1 MRSSVSLGLV
11 PWRSFAWKSFPALTR
26 LFVQNHKE
34 RHTHPQ
40 TCPPVLCFW
49 HTQVPIVR
57 VMLGCKKIL
66 ANQNNYLS
74 MTKLHNNI
82 KIASKLPHHSPLQLQ
97 THKYQSQRW
106 VTNFPKGDSRS
117 QRIIDSE
124 ATHAHVGDAVP
135 HTTLKH
141 INLLHFQHHNIAN
154 KATIVLNIHT
164 PNH

>member
-1 MRSSVSLGLV
+1 MRSSVTLGLV

-40 TCPPVLCFW
+40 TCPPVRCFW

-66 ANQNNYLS
+66 SNQNNYLS

-117 QRIIDSE
+117 QRIIDLE
-124 ATHAHVGDAVP
+124 ATHVWEMRF
-135 HTTLKH
+135 HT
-141 INLLHFQHHNIAN
+141 HHSNTSIYFIFSII
-154 KATIVLNIHT
+154 TSQIRLQ
-164 PNH
+164 